1 MTGETMAKNENEPQS
16 YGSQGEWLTG
26 KTGEKVNET
35 NGHPTTQHGDF
46 YESRIEGEQSPGDQG
61 GKLSNH
67 QLAENA
73 QAAGGGDT
81 SDEQPVSKV
90 NSAHSGAKRDSQFK
104 RRDYE

>member
-1 MTGETMAKNENEPQS
+1 MAKKENEPQS

-35 NGHPTTQHGDF
+35 KGHPTSQHGDF
-46 YESRIEGEQSPGDQG
+46 YESRIEGEASPGDQG
-61 GKLSNH
+61 GKVSDK

-73 QAAGGGDT
+73 QTSGGGQTD
-81 SDEQPVSKV
+81 DEQPVSKV
-90 NSAHSGAKRDSQFK
+90 TTAPSGAKRDSSFK